1 MLPSEAPFAIV
12 ELPNDD
18 IWMNKTKNDV
28 CVDEMQKKKKIKY
41 IWILLFSKFG
51 TIDINQT

>member
-28 CVDEMQKKKKIKY
+28 CVDEMQKKKENKVYFDTYFFKN
-41 IWILLFSKFG
+41 W
-51 TIDINQT
+51 DD